1 MKKLIRVV
9 ISCVLILS
17 CFAGCGKE
25 QSTTPTGFEKNFKV
39 AVVQQVEHAS
49 LDEIS
54 AAVMAELKAQAEAK
68 GVGMVV
74 EKFNGQGDQTALNQ
88 IGAQAVSD
96 GYDAIV
102 PVATRAAQCMVT
114 AAEGTEIPIIYAAV
128 SDPEAAGLTGIP
140 TVSGVSDALNTPF
153 ILDMMLAVQPE
164 VKTVGLLYSSSEP
177 NSAAPIAEAKA
188 YLDGKGIAYLEKT
201 GNTADEIIAANEK
214 EYVDYLADF
223 SARFETE
230 MPKEKVARSAALTLA
245 AERLMEKN
253 NCTVGAMECWPAT
266 AIYGAPVC
274 PTLGEMAD
282 RGYPISCETDV
293 NGAITM
299 AILRAVVLNR
309 QAEFLADLTIRH
321 PENENAELLWHCGPF
336 AYSLKK
342 ESSAARL
349 VDGQESFILRDG
361 ELTLC
366 RFDEVDGKHY
376 LFCGEGHT
384 TDGPETTGTYLWLEV
399 DNWKRWEE
407 KLIFGP
413 YIHHVG
419 GTYGSYKKE
428 LREAARYLG
437 MIFDDA
443 DEQGIA
449 SL

>member
-102 PVATRAAQCMVT
+102 PVATLAAQCMVT

-188 YLDGKGIAYLEKT
+188 YLDGKGIAYL
-201 GNTADEIIAANEK
+201 
-214 EYVDYLADF
+214 
-223 SARFETE
+223 
-230 MPKEKVARSAALTLA
+230 
-245 AERLMEKN
+245 
-253 NCTVGAMECWPAT
+253 
-266 AIYGAPVC
+266 
-274 PTLGEMAD
+274 
-282 RGYPISCETDV
+282 
-293 NGAITM
+293 
-299 AILRAVVLNR
+299 
-309 QAEFLADLTIRH
+309 
-321 PENENAELLWHCGPF
+321 
-336 AYSLKK
+336 
-342 ESSAARL
+342 
-349 VDGQESFILRDG
+349 
-361 ELTLC
+361 
-366 RFDEVDGKHY
+366 
-376 LFCGEGHT
+376 
-384 TDGPETTGTYLWLEV
+384 
-399 DNWKRWEE
+399 
-407 KLIFGP
+407 
-413 YIHHVG
+413 
-419 GTYGSYKKE
+419 
-428 LREAARYLG
+428 
-437 MIFDDA
+437 
-443 DEQGIA
+443 
-449 SL
+449 